1 MGFGAHDPR
10 HGARLGRQQALGPSG
25 LLRQIVDRGPGSP
38 PAASGPA
45 PSAAAAVAA
54 RRPEG
59 RVLTASNVEKKND
72 VGPRKTGRPGLG
84 EPWKALKISRAVYF
98 RRKAAGAL

>member
-1 MGFGAHDPR
+1 MRLRWGLVRTIRGMGLGWVGSRRWVRAGCCDRLLIGGRAPR
-10 HGARLGRQQALGPSG
+10 LP
-25 LLRQIVDRGPGSP
+25 
-38 PAASGPA
+38 